1 MEIKNKLTL
10 LALVIFTGCTSN
22 PFWSDGPSK
31 KINIQG
37 YVFKQDSVSNV
48 PVFVFVDGLGAS
60 TSTDENG
67 FYSIDLPNL
76 EMENGN
82 FSGSVK
88 IYYYIHNYKVLH
100 STLYI
105 TSGRLT
111 SAQTDFDENGA
122 LLEPVRLEKILSLDI
137 SIDSFWNRSS
147 ADTLKFSLDL
157 NSHDHPVSFH
167 SYVDVLS
174 NPRRHAPSGLLLQS
188 VQNKSVYYDENGVDF
203 VQVTDM
209 EANQNIQLNYEIAPN
224 GFLPFIID
232 DYISLDEQLV
242 QNGAHVILPYIFI
255 IQEDVPEEIYSFMGL
270 QTIESISVDYLKIP
284 IDIVSKT
291 IFIQ

>member
-1 MEIKNKLTL
+1 
-10 LALVIFTGCTSN
+10 
-22 PFWSDGPSK
+22 
-31 KINIQG
+31 
-37 YVFKQDSVSNV
+37 
-48 PVFVFVDGLGAS
+48 
-60 TSTDENG
+60 
-67 FYSIDLPNL
+67 
-76 EMENGN
+76 MENGN

-88 IYYYIHNYKVLH
+88 IYYYIHNYKVFH
-100 STLYI
+100 SNLYL
-105 TSGRLT
+105 TNGRLT

-122 LLEPVRLEKILSLDI
+122 LLEPVRLEKIMSLDI

-157 NSHDHPVSFH
+157 VSHDYPVSFH

-174 NPRRHAPSGLLLQS
+174 NPRRYVPSGLLLQS

-255 IQEDVPEEIYSFMGL
+255 IQEDVPEEIYSLMGL

-291 IFIQ
+291 ILIQ

>member
-1 MEIKNKLTL
+1 MEIKNKLIL

-22 PFWSDGPSK
+22 PFWSDSPSK

-37 YVFKQDSVSNV
+37 YVFKKDSVSNV
-48 PVFVFVDGLGAS
+48 PVFVFVDGLGLS

-67 FYSIDLPNL
+67 FYSINLPSL

-82 FSGSVK
+82 FSGSLK
-88 IYYYIHNYKVLH
+88 IYYYIHNYKVSH
-100 STLYI
+100 STLFI
-105 TSGRLT
+105 TNGRLT

-122 LLEPVRLEKILSLDI
+122 LLEPVRLEKIMSLDI
-137 SIDSFWNRSS
+137 SIDNFWNRSS

-157 NSHDHPVSFH
+157 VSYNYPISFH

-174 NPRRHAPSGLLLQS
+174 NPRRYVPAGLLLES

-242 QNGAHVILPYIFI
+242 QNGAHEIWPYIFI
-255 IQEDVPEEIYSFMGL
+255 IQEDVPEEIYSVMGL

>member
-1 MEIKNKLTL
+1 MEINKKLTL
-10 LALVIFTGCTSN
+10 LALVIFTACTSN
-22 PFWSDGPSK
+22 PFWSDIPSK
-31 KINIQG
+31 KINIEG
-37 YVFKQDSVSNV
+37 YVFKKDSVSNV
-48 PVFVFVDGLGAS
+48 PVFVFVDGLGVS

-105 TSGRLT
+105 TNGRLT

-147 ADTLKFSLDL
+147 ADTLKFSLNL
-157 NSHDHPVSFH
+157 ASHDYPVSFH

-174 NPRRHAPSGLLLQS
+174 NPRRYAPSGLLLHS

-203 VQVTDM
+203 IQVTDM
-209 EANQNIQLNYEIAPN
+209 ESNQNIQLNYEIAPN
-224 GFLPFIID
+224 GFLTFIID

-242 QNGAHVILPYIFI
+242 QNGAYVILPYIFI
-255 IQEDVPEEIYSFMGL
+255 IQEDVPEEIYSIMGL

>member
-1 MEIKNKLTL
+1 MEIKKKLTL

-22 PFWSDGPSK
+22 PFWSDNPSK

-48 PVFVFVDGLGAS
+48 PVFVFVEHLGVS
-60 TSTDENG
+60 TNTDENG

-88 IYYYIHNYKVLH
+88 IYYYIHNYKVFH
-100 STLYI
+100 STVYI
-105 TSGRLT
+105 TNGRLT

-122 LLEPVRLEKILSLDI
+122 LLEPVRLEKIMSLDI

-157 NSHDHPVSFH
+157 VSHDHPVSFH

-174 NPRRHAPSGLLLQS
+174 NPRRYAPSGLLLQS
-188 VQNKSVYYDENGVDF
+188 VQNNSVYYDENGVDF

-209 EANQNIQLNYEIAPN
+209 EANQNIRLNYEIAPN

-255 IQEDVPEEIYSFMGL
+255 IQENLPEEIYSFMGL
-270 QTIESISVDYLKIP
+270 QMIESISLDYLKVP

>member
-1 MEIKNKLTL
+1 MEIKIKLTL
-10 LALVIFTGCTSN
+10 MVLVIFAGCTSN
-22 PFWSDGPSK
+22 PFWSDNPSK

-37 YVFKQDSVSNV
+37 HVFKRDSVSNV

-82 FSGSVK
+82 FSGYLK
-88 IYYYIHNYKVLH
+88 IYYYVHNYKVFY

-105 TSGRLT
+105 TNGRLT
-111 SAQTDFDENGA
+111 SAQTDFDENGV
-122 LLEPVRLEKILSLDI
+122 LLEPVRLEKIMSLNI
-137 SIDSFWNRSS
+137 SVDSFWNMSS
-147 ADTLKFSLDL
+147 ADTLKFSLGL
-157 NSHDHPVSFH
+157 VSHDYPVSFH
-167 SYVDVLS
+167 SYVNVLS
-174 NPRRHAPSGLLLQS
+174 NPRRYAPSGLLLQS
-188 VQNKSVYYDENGVDF
+188 VRSQSVYYDENGIDF

-209 EANQNIQLNYEIAPN
+209 EPNQNIQLNYEIAPN

-232 DYISLDEQLV
+232 DYISLNEQLV

-255 IQEDVPEEIYSFMGL
+255 IQEDVPEEIYSLMGL
-270 QTIESISVDYLKIP
+270 QTIESISVDYLKVP
-284 IDIVSKT
+284 IDMVSKT
-291 IFIQ
+291 IFVQ

>member
-1 MEIKNKLTL
+1 MEIKNRLNL
-10 LALVIFTGCTSN
+10 LVLVIFTGCTSN
-22 PFWSDGPSK
+22 PFWSDSPSK

-37 YVFKQDSVSNV
+37 YVFKQDSVSKV
-48 PVFVFVDGLGAS
+48 PVFVFVDGLGVSA
-60 TSTDENG
+60 STDENS

-88 IYYYIHNYKVLH
+88 IYYYIHNYKVFH

-105 TSGRLT
+105 TNGRLT

-122 LLEPVRLEKILSLDI
+122 LLEPVRLEKIMSLDI

-147 ADTLKFSLDL
+147 ADTLKFSL
-157 NSHDHPVSFH
+157 NIVSYDHPLSFH

-174 NPRRHAPSGLLLQS
+174 NPRRYSPSGLLLQA
-188 VQNKSVYYDENGVDF
+188 VENESVYYDENGVDL
-203 VQVTDM
+203 VQTTDM
-209 EANQNIQLNYEIAPN
+209 EANQNIQLNYEIAPD

-242 QNGAHVILPYIFI
+242 QNGTHIIMPYIFI
-255 IQEDVPEEIYSFMGL
+255 IHDDVPIEIYTAMGL
-270 QTIESISVDYLKIP
+270 QTIEIISTDYLKVP
-284 IDIVSKT
+284 IDIQPKAVLV
-291 IFIQ
+291 Q